1 MRKAAAEKILLLGV
15 DGMDPRLTRK
25 YVDEGKMPNIKKLI
39 ERGSCRED
47 LVLLG
52 GHPTVTP
59 PMWTTLACGCYSNVH
74 GITGFFGQDP
84 NNLENSIYN
93 LDSRRCR
100 AEQLWNVFAEAG
112 KKTLVWHW
120 PGSSW
125 PPTSDSPNLLVVDGT
140 SPGSVAMSNCQREA
154 EFLVTANE
162 KFTEVTLL
170 PRAASSASAPCVI
183 EDLDIIEDKPVLDVA
198 DAIAEAAAGG
208 GFPSFTYTDDDGQ
221 RSYTGTPVDVAKSP
235 IKPANGW
242 AYAPADAKEFTL
254 LLSGGLLRRPCLI
267 LKNEDTGKYDK
278 VAVYKSKKVEEP
290 IVVLEVRKMV
300 GQIID
305 ESIKKDTKYTVNR
318 NMEILELAEDGSSL
332 RMYVSAAMDIEN
344 DDVWHP
350 KSLHKAITENVGYPT
365 PTSQVG
371 GQDPDMIN
379 ECMLNC
385 WYETANWQA
394 NSIKYLIDNEDVE
407 VVFSHFHAIDLQE
420 HIFIRFMSENETKT
434 GHWKATIPVEM
445 HQKFME
451 DIYIQTDY
459 YIGQFMDYLDDG
471 WLISVFSDHAQV
483 TPAHMPPFIGDMG
496 LNCKLM
502 EELGYTTLMRDENG
516 ERIPAID
523 WTKTTAVANRELNI
537 WINLKGRNKH
547 TLPDG
552 TVLDGIVDPADKYE
566 LEEQIMT
573 DLYGYKDPITGKR
586 VIALALRNKDAVLLG
601 YGGPECG
608 DICYWNAEGYNFDHA
623 DSLST
628 TYGDADTSVSP
639 IFIIAGPGVKQGFY
653 TDRVIR
659 QIDFAPTIATL
670 GGVRM
675 PAQAEGA
682 PVYQILEEVF

>member
-1 MRKAAAEKILLLGV
+1 MIPAKAEKILLLGV
-15 DGMDPRLTRK
+15 DGLDPRLTRK
-25 YVDEGKMPNIKKLI
+25 YVDEGKMPNMKKLI
-39 ERGSCRED
+39 ERGACRED

-59 PMWTTLACGCYSNVH
+59 PMWTTLATGCYSNVH
-74 GITGFFGQDP
+74 GITGFMGQDP
-84 NNLENSIYN
+84 VNLDCVIYN
-93 LDSRRCR
+93 LDSRRCK

-125 PPTSDSPNLLVVDGT
+125 PPTSNSENLWVVDGT
-140 SPGSVAMSNCQREA
+140 SPGSVAMSNCQRES
-154 EFLVTANE
+154 EFIATANE
-162 KFTEVTLL
+162 KFTDVTLL

-183 EDLDIIEDKPVLDVA
+183 EDLEIIEDKFVMDVA
-198 DAIAEAAAGG
+198 EGMQAMASGK
-208 GFPSFTYTDDDGQ
+208 GFPSFAYTDDDGQ
-221 RSYTGTPVDVAKSP
+221 RSYTGTPVDVSKSY
-235 IKPANGW
+235 IKPASGW
-242 AYAPADAKEFTL
+242 VNAPADAKEFIL

-267 LKNEDTGKYDK
+267 LKNEETGKYDK
-278 VAVYKSKKVEEP
+278 VAVYKSKKAEEP
-290 IVVLEVRKMV
+290 IVVLEVRKMI

-305 ESIKKDTKYTVNR
+305 ESIKNDVKYTVNR
-318 NMEILELAEDGSSL
+318 NMEVLELAEDGSNV
-332 RMYVSAAMDIEN
+332 RMYVSAAMDINN

-350 KSLHKAITENVGYPT
+350 KSLYKAITENIGYPT

-385 WYETANWQA
+385 WNMTADWQA
-394 NSIKYLIDNEDVE
+394 DSIKYLIDNEGVE
-407 VVFSHFHAIDLQE
+407 VVFSHFHAVDLQE

-434 GHWKATIPVEM
+434 GHWKNLIPVEEF
-445 HQKFME
+445 QRFME
-451 DIYIQTDY
+451 DIYKQTDY
-459 YIGQFMDYLDDG
+459 YLGKFMHYLDEG

-483 TPAHMPPFIGDMG
+483 TPAHMPPFIGDMS

-502 EELGYTTLMRDENG
+502 EELGYTTLKRDENG
-516 ERIPAID
+516 ERIPEID
-523 WTKTTAVANRELNI
+523 WEKTKAIANRECNI
-537 WINLKGRNKH
+537 YINLKGRWA
-547 TLPDG
+547 T
-552 TVLDGIVDPADKYE
+552 GIVDPADKYE

-586 VIALALRNKDAVLLG
+586 VIACALRNKDAVLLG

-608 DICYWNAEGYNFDHA
+608 DIVYWNAEGYNFDHA

-639 IFIIAGPGVKQGFY
+639 IFVIAGPGVKPGY

-659 QIDFAPTIATL
+659 QVDFAATIATL

-675 PAQAEGA
+675 PKQCEGA